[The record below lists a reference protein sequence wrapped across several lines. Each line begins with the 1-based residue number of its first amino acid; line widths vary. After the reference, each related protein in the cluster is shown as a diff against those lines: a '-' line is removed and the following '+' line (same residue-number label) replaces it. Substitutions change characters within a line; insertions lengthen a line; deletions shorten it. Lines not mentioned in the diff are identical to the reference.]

1 MQTGTEIYQGNKL
14 RHYRFKDSI
23 QFDSVEQAQ
32 DYIDQNGGSFR
43 LSTDTT
49 IPLSGIINGNCIILE
64 CTYPVVGKQIGAYF
78 IGALGHV
85 ERIRLA
91 GEHAGS
97 FSSLT
102 AWLDSDEF
110 RQNKLAILAENPMPP
125 HELDEQS
132 VLDICDND
140 KSNDL
145 YCQHVEFMQ
154 ALFNYE
160 SRDILDKSLSP

>member
-43 LSTDTT
+43 LNTDTT

-85 ERIRLA
+85 ERIRLS
-91 GEHAGS
+91 GEHAGNLS
-97 FSSLT
+97 TLT

-110 RQNKLAILAENPMPP
+110 RQNKYTILAKNPIPQ
-125 HELDEQS
+125 HELDGES
-132 VLDICDND
+132 VLHICDNN
-140 KSNDL
+140 KEHII
-145 YCQHVEFMQ
+145 YRWHVTFMKALEEFEYAKYQ
-154 ALFNYE
+154 IQN
-160 SRDILDKSLSP
+160 